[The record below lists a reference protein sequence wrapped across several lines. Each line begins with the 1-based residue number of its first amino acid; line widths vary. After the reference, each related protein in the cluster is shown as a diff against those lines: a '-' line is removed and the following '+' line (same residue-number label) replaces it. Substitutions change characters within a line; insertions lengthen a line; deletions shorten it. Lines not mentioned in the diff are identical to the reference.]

1 MGAGEPASRR
11 RGRSQS
17 SARPGPG
24 GCPRHPPPRFVS
36 QTPDS
41 IELSGMAVAYST
53 NASRL
58 KSESRSRNP
67 GKDPPGPT
75 HPCSPHAVRP
85 CPSSSRLRVTRRPA
99 DPGARASGM
108 SLARLFEIET
118 YALLG
123 TIVAQTVTEKE
134 LESWAR
140 SQARRFQPVGAFG
153 TIQEGGEAS
162 GLPGLGRGRLRPA
175 SPSAGRRVA
184 LARRLCGSVRSHH
197 RRTPRGGAGLL
208 PQGQRQTTGAPW
220 RGTLCLLGLRPAQ
233 HPCRGHVRTAARPWS
248 TSQRTSQG
256 GSSGRPSRQRPAHR
270 ERPDA
275 LRS

>member
-11 RGRSQS
+11 RGRSGS
-17 SARPGPG
+17 SRGRFSARPRPG

-67 GKDPPGPT
+67 RKDPPGPT
-75 HPCSPHAVRP
+75 HPCSPRPVRP

-118 YALLG
+118 YALLR

-162 GLPGLGRGRLRPA
+162 GLPGLGRRRLRPA

-197 RRTPRGGAGLL
+197 RRMPRGRGRSAS
-208 PQGQRQTTGAPW
+208 TGAETDY
-220 RGTLCLLGLRPAQ
+220 RGPVEGDTVPAG
-233 HPCRGHVRTAARPWS
+233 PAARSEPLPRSRSHRRETVEHFATHEPRRQQWQAVPP
-248 TSQRTSQG
+248 T
-256 GSSGRPSRQRPAHR
+256 PSA
-270 ERPDA
+270 
-275 LRS
+275 S